1 MLKELKET
9 LFKKLKKSMRTK
21 SHQAEHEREIMK
33 KNPIEILELKSKITT
48 ENFTREDYQHIS
60 LDKRKNQ

>member
-21 SHQAEHEREIMK
+21 CHQAEHEREIIK

>member
-1 MLKELKET
+1 MLKELKVT

-21 SHQAEHEREIMK
+21 CHQAEHEREIIK

-48 ENFTREDYQHIS
+48 ENFTRQKEESVNLKKYQ
-60 LDKRKNQ
+60 